1 MSKELDFDFDLPEIS
16 LDNGE
21 SNTDGNKSLE
31 VENIPVKV
39 NLIDNIEKTQET
51 EKPSIL
57 DLDFPTLIDEKQA
70 QGDIVAPLEL
80 KSPIEEP
87 PLEPKSPIEGPP
99 LELKSPIEEPPLE
112 VKITY

>member
-1 MSKELDFDFDLPEIS
+1 M
-16 LDNGE
+16 
-21 SNTDGNKSLE
+21 
-31 VENIPVKV
+31 KV

-70 QGDIVAPLEL
+70 QGDIVAPLEP

-87 PLEPKSPIEGPP
+87 PFSQNHP
-99 LELKSPIEEPPLE
+99 LKDHHQSQNHLLKNHRPESKSPIEEPPRA
-112 VKITY
+112 KITY